1 MRGTKV
7 KRLRKE
13 FNKKNSRAPTKSE
26 FRRIKKQPTNL

>member
-13 FNKKNSRAPTKSE
+13 FREKTGLNSFVEKGEWRRYKKSSK
-26 FRRIKKQPTNL
+26 